1 MGDEAECSKW
11 RRRRDSRRVRK
22 MENLG
27 RLVKALCQETAERT
41 WVEFKH
47 NNYKPEMIGQSVSA
61 LANGSA
67 LADKTRG
74 YMVWGVEDG
83 SHKVVGTERDLQ
95 NIKKGGE
102 ELENWLRH
110 RLSPN
115 ADFEYGTCFI
125 DGQRVGVLAV
135 EKASRRPVTFE
146 KEAYIRVGS
155 YTKALR
161 NVPALEAR
169 LWDKLLASPF
179 EIGSAKGDLSIGDAL
194 ALLDVGR
201 YYDMLEKRQPSTSV
215 GISHDLLQ
223 EGILAKQDDGLH
235 SVTNLGAILLAK
247 RLGDFPGLS
256 RKALRIVQYRGNS
269 RAERIKESDSGEGY
283 ALALGSALS
292 FIEAVLPARE
302 EIVGAE
308 RVAQTEYPSVAL
320 REVVANALIHQDFSA
335 TGTGPAVELFDRRI
349 EITNPGAPL
358 IDIDRLIDSPP
369 KSRNEKLAALMRRFR
384 LCEEMG
390 TGWDKIAISC
400 EQSKLP
406 APRMTVFDGAEATR
420 VTLEAHRPFSR
431 YTLDDRVHSCYMHA
445 CLCQVQQVQMSNASL
460 RERLGLPETSAGMVS
475 RIIKEA
481 LARGLIKPY
490 DPDAGRRYVKYI
502 PYWG

>member
-1 MGDEAECSKW
+1 MI
-11 RRRRDSRRVRK
+11 
-22 MENLG
+22 
-27 RLVKALCQETAERT
+27 KALCQETAERA

-47 NNYKPEMIGQSVSA
+47 DNYKPDMIGRSISA
-61 LANGSA
+61 LANGAA
-67 LADKTRG
+67 LADKARG

-83 SHKVVGTERDLQ
+83 SHKIVGTERDLQ

-115 ADFEYGTCFI
+115 ADFEYGTCI
-125 DGQRVGVLAV
+125 VAGERVGVLAV

-146 KEAYIRVGS
+146 KEAYVRVGS

-161 NVPALEAR
+161 DVPALEAR
-169 LWDKLLASPF
+169 LWDKLRASPF
-179 EIGSAKGDLSIGDAL
+179 ETGIAKADLAPGDAL

-201 YYDMLEKRQPSTSV
+201 YYDMLEKRQPSTSR
-215 GISHDLLQ
+215 GIMHDLLL
-223 EGILAKQDDGLH
+223 EGILAKQDDGLLAA
-235 SVTNLGAILLAK
+235 TNLGAILLAK

-256 RKALRIVQYRGNS
+256 RKALRIVQYRGNG
-269 RAERIKESDSGEGY
+269 RAERMRESDSGEGY
-283 ALALGSALS
+283 AMALGNALA
-292 FIEAVLPARE
+292 FIEAASPAHE

-320 REVVANALIHQDFSA
+320 RETVANALIHQDFSA
-335 TGTGPAVELFDRRI
+335 TGTGPTVELFDRRI
-349 EITNPGAPL
+349 EITNPGTPL
-358 IDIDRLIDSPP
+358 IDIDRLIDCPP
-369 KSRNEKLAALMRRFR
+369 KSRNEKLAALMRHFR

-400 EQSKLP
+400 EQAKLP
-406 APRMTVFDGAEATR
+406 APRMAVFEETGSTR
-420 VTLEAHRPFSR
+420 VTLEARRPFSE
-431 YTLDDRVHSCYMHA
+431 YTLDDRIHACYLHA
-445 CLCQVQQVQMSNASL
+445 CLCQVQQVQMTNATF
-460 RERLGLPETSAGMVS
+460 RKRLGLPETSAGMVS

-481 LARGLIKPY
+481 LGRGLIKLY
-490 DPDAGRRYVKYI
+490 DPAAGRRSVKYV